1 LELLPTL
8 ETKRLPGLF
17 LSGQINGTSGYEEA
31 AAQGLL
37 AGINAARQVR
47 GEPPLV
53 LDRSQ
58 AYIGVLIDDL
68 VTRGTREPYRLFTS
82 RAEYRL
88 LLREDNADLR
98 LTDIGRALGLVG
110 AEEAQRFTAK
120 KEAIAAG
127 VSWLEETPVRPTAA
141 VNQRLAERGSS
152 PLSKQVSLAEL
163 LRRPE
168 LDLAGAAAVA
178 GVEPQVQP
186 QWLEEVQLQVKYAG
200 YIQRQQE
207 QVERFRKFESYHL
220 PEALDYT
227 ALPGLSNEVVEK
239 LTRIRPL
246 NLGQASRISGIT
258 PAAIAILQV
267 HLRKL
272 GLL

>member
-1 LELLPTL
+1 
-8 ETKRLPGLF
+8 
-17 LSGQINGTSGYEEA
+17 
-31 AAQGLL
+31 
-37 AGINAARQVR
+37 VR
-47 GEPPLV
+47 GQAPLI
-53 LDRSQ
+53 LDRSR

-98 LTDIGRALGLVG
+98 LTEIGRDLGLVG
-110 AEEAQRFTAK
+110 EEAYRRFTAK
-120 KEAIAAG
+120 KAAIEAG
-127 VSWLEETPVRPTAA
+127 VAWLEETPLRPTAE
-141 VNQRLAERGSS
+141 VNARLAGLGSS
-152 PLSKQVSLAEL
+152 PLGKQVSLAEL

-168 LDLAGAAAVA
+168 LDLAAVARAA
-178 GVEPQVQP
+178 GVELQVAP
-186 QWLEEVQLQVKYAG
+186 EWLAEVQLQVKYAG

-207 QVERFRKFESYHL
+207 QVERFRKFESYRL
-220 PEALDYT
+220 PVELDYA

-239 LTRIRPL
+239 LSRIRPL